1 MLVGPELEPY
11 TDIWNYILSLLY
23 ANMEENF
30 INVMESMYQT
40 FMVYIDNVLQPI
52 GIGQNRNQAQLQSG
66 TYIQVDTG
74 KMREYANRLEWVRQ
88 KMLEIEQSVSHVYL
102 NTKKTELARL
112 MQTDTL
118 SNQRYRLQQCINWL
132 RDTAAD
138 FEAVERQIAVFQV

>member
-52 GIGQNRNQAQLQSG
+52 GIGQNRN
-66 TYIQVDTG
+66 
-74 KMREYANRLEWVRQ
+74 
-88 KMLEIEQSVSHVYL
+88 
-102 NTKKTELARL
+102 
-112 MQTDTL
+112 
-118 SNQRYRLQQCINWL
+118 
-132 RDTAAD
+132 
-138 FEAVERQIAVFQV
+138 